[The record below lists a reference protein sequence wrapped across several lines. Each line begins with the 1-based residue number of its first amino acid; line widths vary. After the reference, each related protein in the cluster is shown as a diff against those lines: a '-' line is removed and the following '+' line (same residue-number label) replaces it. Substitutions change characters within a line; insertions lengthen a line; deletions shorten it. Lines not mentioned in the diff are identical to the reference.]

1 MKTMKVTLYV
11 QYNRT
16 LGVQVF
22 TVLLAG
28 SVLIETQEIEVSIP
42 EHDEHEIVIKAIKAE
57 IDEAKKNHLKG
68 LEKLESELEKAQ
80 CQNK

>member
-42 EHDEHEIVIKAIKAE
+42 EFDDQEIVVKAIQEE
-57 IDEAKKNHLKG
+57 INEAKKNHIKG

-80 CQNK
+80 CQS